1 MTELTSRLLLH
12 ASIYKINLDADIQKS
27 LGEIEWDAE
36 GAGRAAIL
44 YLPPALQSQTF
55 LFSLHVKL
63 HFHHYSKLKRL
74 FWQQGS
80 NALEEP
86 ASKSLNL
93 KKVLCFRVTDP

>member
-1 MTELTSRLLLH
+1 M
-12 ASIYKINLDADIQKS
+12 QKS

-44 YLPPALQSQTF
+44 YLPPASQSQTF

-63 HFHHYSKLKRL
+63 HFHHSSKLKRL
-74 FWQQGS
+74 FWQQGRD
-80 NALEEP
+80 ALEEP

-93 KKVLCFRVTDP
+93 KKVLCFRVTDPWDEGVSDAEHTFNITQVRKG